1 MINTLE
7 YTAELARETAYL
19 YQRVESVIPEIEWPT
34 YAPFVA
40 AINHLKKERNAVILA
55 HNYQTPE
62 IFHCVADI
70 TGDSLAVAR
79 KAIETDAEII
89 VLAGVYYADVTPLSV
104 DPPRPVWKTDRDRR
118 PKAQLETALDL
129 ARMCASVPWRSPVVV
144 IGGKHSTL
152 GRAFI
157 EKVSIEQY
165 QEVRKNDASK
175 PLISK
180 QLANGTFDNLVTGS
194 L

>member
-1 MINTLE
+1 M
-7 YTAELARETAYL
+7 
-19 YQRVESVIPEIEWPT
+19 
-34 YAPFVA
+34 
-40 AINHLKKERNAVILA
+40 
-55 HNYQTPE
+55 
-62 IFHCVADI
+62 
-70 TGDSLAVAR
+70 
-79 KAIETDAEII
+79 
-89 VLAGVYYADVTPLSV
+89 
-104 DPPRPVWKTDRDRR
+104 
-118 PKAQLETALDL
+118 ETALDL

-194 L
+194 LQ